1 MTEFK
6 ILNNDELQENI
17 DQLLNPKKLNGRMSD
32 FTYNLTNSMAYT
44 KEEKEEDRTNI
55 LGNTV
60 INQIF

>member
-1 MTEFK
+1 MTELT
-6 ILNNDELQENI
+6 ILNNDELQGNI
-17 DQLLNPKKLNGRMSD
+17 DQLLNPKKLTGKTSN

-44 KEEKEEDRTNI
+44 KEEKEENSSNT